1 MKKIKYISFLLTL
14 GLVFGTGACSEDKL
28 DEIDTNP
35 NTPTDS
41 PVQLLLPQVE
51 VDAAF
56 GISGTDLCWI
66 ASVLVEQTTGVHA
79 QFENLDKRAVG
90 SFTNNTTSNNWN
102 DIYAG
107 ELVDL
112 NLIIQKGSD
121 GGEEAGAWR
130 YVGIAKIL
138 KAYTLAITTDLFGRI
153 PYNEAL
159 QGDALL
165 KPVYDKQEDVY
176 NVIDNL
182 LTESIADLAKT
193 STKIPTNADLYY
205 GGDAAKWT
213 KVAYSLQA
221 RYYNH
226 LSKRDPAGSADKAL
240 VAIAK
245 GFASPDDNFSFTKYT
260 TAAIGQNPWYQ
271 EQNDRGHFAVSS
283 TIYGLLQ
290 NGTPDVTADDD
301 PRIPILVDPV
311 GRDPKKPRT
320 PAPNGTAVADQGGT
334 VYSRISTN
342 TVDATSSQPM
352 MTYAELK
359 FIEAE
364 AQLRKSSA
372 NNATAYAAYVAGVN
386 ADLNAKGGSTY
397 TDAASTNAA
406 VIAFRTK
413 VFMGADKLTLQDVIT
428 QKYIAAFPYMAIE
441 SYNDYRRTGFPKL
454 NNPKGAP
461 PRRFPYPQ
469 SEIDTNSSNVPTVE
483 LTDGVWWD
491 DGTED

>member
-1 MKKIKYISFLLTL
+1 MKTIKYTPFLLAL
-14 GLVFGTGACSEDKL
+14 GLVFGVGACTEDKL

-56 GISGTDLCWI
+56 GISGTDLAWI
-66 ASVLVEQTTGVHA
+66 SSVFVEHTTGVHA

-121 GGEEAGAWR
+121 GGSEAGAWR
-130 YVGIAKIL
+130 YVGIAKVL
-138 KAYTLAITTDLFGRI
+138 KAYTLGITTDLFGRI
-153 PYNEAL
+153 PYSEAL

-165 KPVYDKQEDVY
+165 KPVYDKQQDIY
-176 NVIDNL
+176 TVIDDL
-182 LTESIADLAKT
+182 LTDAIVDLDKT
-193 STKIPTNADLYY
+193 SSKSPTNADLFY
-205 GGDAAKWT
+205 GGDAAKWK
-213 KVAYSLQA
+213 KVAYSLKA

-240 VAIAK
+240 AAAAQ
-245 GFASPDDNFSFTKYT
+245 GFASPADNFTFTKYT

-271 EQNDRGHFAVSS
+271 EQNDRGHFAVSATFYS
-283 TIYGLLQ
+283 ILQ
-290 NGTPDVTADDD
+290 NGTPTVTADDD
-301 PRIPILVDPV
+301 PRIPFLVDPV
-311 GRDPKKPRT
+311 GRNASNPRVA
-320 PAPNGTAVADQGGT
+320 APNGTAIADQGGT
-334 VYSRISTN
+334 TYSRISTN
-342 TVDATSSQPM
+342 IVDATSAQPL

-364 AQLRKSSA
+364 AQLRKG
-372 NNATAYAAYVAGVN
+372 NATAAYDAYVAGVN

-397 TDAASTNAA
+397 TNSTSTNAN
-406 VIAFRTK
+406 VIAFRAK
-413 VFMGADKLTLQDVIT
+413 VFMGASNLTLRDIIT
-428 QKYIAAFPYMAIE
+428 QKYVAAFPYMSIE
-441 SYNDYRRTGFPKL
+441 SYNDYRRTGFPVL
-454 NNPKGAP
+454 NNPKGPA

-469 SEIDTNSSNVPTVE
+469 SEIDTNGDNVPNVP
-483 LTDGVWWD
+483 LASGVWWD